1 MLNGAEKLWHL
12 PQPEFEQG
20 NKNPITVGSRRL
32 LRRFGPEAIN
42 SLFAGSLWTR
52 TINQDLVESQKEDG
66 DFLQTAWQLFRQ
78 NLYFP
83 PDRMFLRASHFH
95 CDMWLRDSFYGT
107 LALEGLYG
115 RNMELNLLSPF
126 EDPRTHPQVA
136 SVRLLGG
143 NRIWAFDDES
153 TMLALIWRGRLFY
166 QKDVTMSRS
175 EREIW
180 TERWQWIQKHVED
193 GFYVSPAGTDRS
205 WFDTFRLTQP
215 DVLTYNQGIYVV
227 AALVADRLSLEKIP
241 ARVIKQAIEGYQKL
255 THPSGRL
262 QFSKNIPYRAEDALT
277 GEFLALHIFDEP
289 LLPDRVVQETFDTLK
304 PSLFGHRVVAKEDG
318 SFLDPQEFSRPY
330 PHGDYQNGAVWP
342 MFEAMARATAQLHGL
357 KHNFIGWKELFS
369 VLKQTQFAEFVFT
382 EPVATW
388 PRYNSTRVNHL
399 WNGACFAA
407 AKSVL
412 SELEQIRIADFM
424 QDNKAVLYPEPVEV

>member
-12 PQPEFEQG
+12 PQPPFEHG
-20 NKNPITVGSRRL
+20 DKTPITVGSRRL

-83 PDRMFLRASHFH
+83 PDRMFLRASPFH
-95 CDMWLRDSFYGT
+95 CDMWLRNSFYGT

-126 EDPRTHPQVA
+126 EDPRTHPQIA

-143 NRIWAFDDES
+143 NRIWTFDDES

-193 GFYVSPAGTDRS
+193 GSYISPAGTDRS

-215 DVLTYNQGIYVV
+215 DVLTYNQGIYAV
-227 AALVADRLSLEKIP
+227 AALAADRLRLEKNP
-241 ARVIKQAIEGYQKL
+241 HVATKAINGYQKL

-262 QFSKNIPYRAEDALT
+262 QFSAGIPYKDASSLT
-277 GEFLALHIFDEP
+277 GEFLALHIFGEQ
-289 LLPDRVVQETFDTLK
+289 LLSDRVVQETFTSLA
-304 PSLFGHRVVAKEDG
+304 PSLFGHRVMAKEDG

-330 PHGDYQNGAVWP
+330 APGDYQNGVSWP
-342 MFEAMARATAQLHGL
+342 MFEAIARATYELHGGQ
-357 KHNFIGWKELFS
+357 HQFVSWKELFS
-369 VLKQTQFAEFVFT
+369 ILKQTKFAEFVYT
-382 EPVATW
+382 DPVATW

-412 SELEQIRIADFM
+412 SRIEQKNIADFM
-424 QDNKAVLYPEPVEV
+424 QDKKAVLYPEPAEV